1 MHLKWVHIGQYQRM
15 QKSRE
20 MGELSQENILI
31 KSWKSNYAIIELAK
45 AKFKIIIMMYHID
58 KCANKK

>member
-1 MHLKWVHIGQYQRM
+1 
-15 QKSRE
+15 

-58 KCANKK
+58 KCANKNEQERGL